1 MPELTWGPAP
11 YPEVHCRSCKGM
23 LPTSVSPGLYL
34 AEWTRQI
41 ADLSYYI
48 AAYMGHS
55 YGSKLQF
62 VSQMVRL
69 ADDAQ
74 GELLYFHQVI
84 QWLARYHELRKSWKK
99 TTNPVICRK
108 LSLFQHFTDMS
119 IRSSRRLLLS
129 SVCTNVSNK
138 YKQTCPSWLE
148 DLPHGQKCTTVAAR
162 ECLQHA

>member
-1 MPELTWGPAP
+1 
-11 YPEVHCRSCKGM
+11 M

-84 QWLARYHELRKSWKK
+84 Q
-99 TTNPVICRK
+99 
-108 LSLFQHFTDMS
+108 
-119 IRSSRRLLLS
+119 
-129 SVCTNVSNK
+129 
-138 YKQTCPSWLE
+138 
-148 DLPHGQKCTTVAAR
+148 
-162 ECLQHA
+162 